1 MDTLKFHC
9 PIELPPALGVD
20 LSNSNTKYNHYRLH
34 HSNGKYKECG
44 RCGHIDTAGALAN
57 HDCTGQSLICQ
68 HCAKV
73 FRNPACLAGHVKNM
87 HISFECHDCGVTIV
101 GYRKYCRHRMKAHDK
116 MRYECDQCDKKFISN
131 SALKCHMMNVHI
143 RSRPYNC
150 RYGCNMAYNDVSN
163 RNSHE
168 KKKHGG
174 LFQTDPNP
182 NPVLPVAAAAAP
194 AAAQVTLP
202 NLPNAVTVPHP
213 VSVSLPIAAHG
224 PHPSLHLLAAPA
236 PGPARPF

>member
-1 MDTLKFHC
+1 MPSGYLD
-9 PIELPPALGVD
+9 
-20 LSNSNTKYNHYRLH
+20 
-34 HSNGKYKECG
+34 
-44 RCGHIDTAGALAN
+44 
-57 HDCTGQSLICQ
+57 
-68 HCAKV
+68 
-73 FRNPACLAGHVKNM
+73 
-87 HISFECHDCGVTIV
+87 ISFECHDCGVTIV

-143 RSRPYNC
+143 RTRPYNC

-182 NPVLPVAAAAAP
+182 NPVVPAAAAAV
-194 AAAQVTLP
+194 AAPVTLP
-202 NLPNAVTVPHP
+202 NLPAVTVPHP

-236 PGPARPF
+236 PGPGRPF

>member
-1 MDTLKFHC
+1 M
-9 PIELPPALGVD
+9 PP
-20 LSNSNTKYNHYRLH
+20 
-34 HSNGKYKECG
+34 C
-44 RCGHIDTAGALAN
+44 
-57 HDCTGQSLICQ
+57 
-68 HCAKV
+68 
-73 FRNPACLAGHVKNM
+73 
-87 HISFECHDCGVTIV
+87 SFECHDCGVTIV

-182 NPVLPVAAAAAP
+182 NPVVPVAPSAVP
-194 AAAQVTLP
+194 VPVTVP
-202 NLPNAVTVPHP
+202 NLPANAVTVPHP

>member
-1 MDTLKFHC
+1 
-9 PIELPPALGVD
+9 
-20 LSNSNTKYNHYRLH
+20 
-34 HSNGKYKECG
+34 
-44 RCGHIDTAGALAN
+44 
-57 HDCTGQSLICQ
+57 
-68 HCAKV
+68 
-73 FRNPACLAGHVKNM
+73 
-87 HISFECHDCGVTIV
+87 
-101 GYRKYCRHRMKAHDK
+101 
-116 MRYECDQCDKKFISN
+116 
-131 SALKCHMMNVHI
+131 MMNVHI

-182 NPVLPVAAAAAP
+182 NPSQVAVAVAAAAP
-194 AAAQVTLP
+194 VTLP
-202 NLPNAVTVPHP
+202 NLPHAVTLPHP